1 MSSARTWVA
10 AAVVACL
17 ASIPAHADKLGF
29 DPHSVYQVP
38 RGAAPASGPADAPI
52 TIVAWSDF
60 ACGFCYRVQPTLAAL
75 DELYP
80 GQIRW
85 VHRTLPLDEDQT
97 ITAEAALAAGAQ
109 GAFVP
114 MSDRMYSV
122 AGRLDR
128 AGVELVAREL
138 GLDMVR
144 FRADLDTHAYRAQIQ
159 ADEDDAKK
167 LGLTGTPAFF
177 INGRPIHGNQPLKV
191 FVDTIDEEL
200 ARATSTGGGYDAL
213 VGVGKATA
221 DVPGGTEH
229 PEFSL
234 DPNTAYKMGL
244 GLPGHQLGPATALV
258 TIVVWSDFQCPFCA
272 RSAPVLRDLRQKFG
286 DDVRIVFRHLA
297 MTAHRKAQLAAEAA
311 IAAAQQG
318 KFWAFHD
325 RIWAQFG
332 SLDRADLEAFAKDV
346 GLDMAAFTG
355 ALDDRRYHDLVVTEG
370 AMAMATGVD
379 GTPTMFVNGQP
390 VVGSRDLPTMEK
402 IVQAHLD
409 RARAA
414 VAAGLAG
421 GDLYALVMSSA
432 IGAERADP
440 SRIPDVA
447 GITLSQRTD
456 ERGRSVA
463 AACRQR
469 DGKRAAEL
477 ARGLPTTVHA
487 RVAAVCA
494 VAGVEL

>member
-1 MSSARTWVA
+1 MR
-10 AAVVACL
+10 AVVVAL
-17 ASIPAHADKLGF
+17 AIATLGSTAQADKLGF
-29 DPHSVYQVP
+29 DPTTVYRVP
-38 RGAAPASGPADAPI
+38 LGAAPASGPADAPI
-52 TIVAWSDF
+52 TIVAWSDH

-80 GQIRW
+80 GMIRW

-114 MSDRMYSV
+114 MSDRLYAV
-122 AGRLDR
+122 AGRVDR
-128 AGVELVAREL
+128 AGVELMAREL

-144 FRADLDTHAYRAQIQ
+144 FRADLDTHAYRAAIT
-159 ADEDDAKK
+159 ADEEDAKK
-167 LGLTGTPAFF
+167 LGLAGTPAFF

-200 ARATSTGGGYDAL
+200 VRARATSGGYDAL
-213 VGVGKATA
+213 VATGKATA

-234 DPNTAYKMGL
+234 DVNTAYKMGL
-244 GLPGHQLGPATALV
+244 GLPGHQLGPDTALV

-272 RSAPVLRDLRQKFG
+272 RAAPVLQQLRSKFG

-311 IAAAQQG
+311 IAAANQG

-325 RIWAQFG
+325 RIFNQFG
-332 SLDRADLEAFAKDV
+332 SLDRADLEAFAKDA
-346 GLDMAAFTG
+346 GLDMAAFEA
-355 ALDDRRYHDLVVTEG
+355 ALDDRRYHDLVITEG
-370 AMAMATGVD
+370 ANAMAAGVD

-390 VVGSRDLPTMEK
+390 VVGARDLATMET
-402 IVQAHLD
+402 IVKAHLD

-414 VAAGLAG
+414 VAAGLGAG
-421 GDLYALVMSSA
+421 DIYALVMSGA
-432 IGAERADP
+432 IGIERSDP
-440 SRIPDVA
+440 SRVPDVA
-447 GITLSQRTD
+447 GITIAQRPE
-456 ERGRSVA
+456 ERVRSIA

-469 DGKRAAEL
+469 DHRRAIDL
-477 ARGLPTTVHA
+477 VRGLSGIAHA
-487 RVAAVCA
+487 RVSAVCA
-494 VAGVEL
+494 AAGIDLP